1 MVGCCPNGKVCFG
14 PIGGPPPPPPPPKN
28 NPPPPPPPT
37 NNPAPPPPPL
47 PTATTTQRKLVTLSS
62 YNALTYNLIA
72 APTSSISSSTSTT
85 TLTTLMGGPTQSADN
100 EVIDVTVLDVN
111 INWSENWVLQTSS
124 CDPSIQSK
132 VTSTGNSFFTYFFN
146 DTSMLSGL
154 FLDCGTHTCS
164 YSYRFFHLLYQ
175 CCQLQY
181 RVGSI
186 RQWCLTEHVLLQ

>member
-1 MVGCCPNGKVCFG
+1 MLFRS
-14 PIGGPPPPPPPPKN
+14 
-28 NPPPPPPPT
+28 PPPPPPT
-37 NNPAPPPPPL
+37 NNPAPTPPP

-62 YNALTYNLIA
+62 YNALIYNLIA
-72 APTSSISSSTSTT
+72 APTSISSSTSTT

-175 CCQLQY
+175 CCQLQH

-186 RQWCLTEHVLLQ
+186 RQWCLAEHLLLQ